1 MPFLP
6 LVDVFGDEHTNELFS
21 EAALAESWLEVERAL
36 ASAQAELGLI
46 PAEVAQAIVVAAS
59 VERIDLGL
67 LRRRAR
73 IVGYP
78 ILPLLDQVKAGAAP
92 EVAAY
97 LHWGATTQD
106 IMDTGLALVL
116 KRVLERVE
124 TLAIALGDAIA
135 ALAEEH
141 RATMMPGRT
150 HGRPAVPITF
160 GGKLAVW
167 LAELVRHL
175 ERVRTARERVA
186 VVQLFGAAGT
196 AAALGQASRE
206 LRHRVADRLSLGHAD
221 VPWHTARDSLAE
233 LAFALASVAA
243 TCGKLAREVI
253 DLSRPEIGEVGEA
266 SGEHRGASS
275 TMPQKANPIE
285 SEVVVGFSI
294 LAAGQVSALLAAMQ
308 AGHERATGEWQA
320 EWDAVPFVAAASAG
334 ALAAATRLVEGLQVF
349 PDRMRTNLGVEDGLI
364 MAEAVMMSAASV
376 IGRGPAH
383 DAVYRACTAVRAE
396 RLAFPEALRRELGE
410 EVLASLPPLE
420 TLLEPAHYLGETDA
434 IVDSALKAWQEAG
447 TARR

>member
-21 EAALAESWLEVERAL
+21 EAALVGSWLEVERAL

-46 PAEVAQAIVVAAS
+46 PAEAAQAIDKAATA
-59 VERIDLGL
+59 ERIDLDL
-67 LRRRAR
+67 LRRRTL

-78 ILPLLDQVKAGAAP
+78 ILPLLDQLKAGATP
-92 EVAAY
+92 DVAAY

-116 KRVLERVE
+116 KRVLERIE
-124 TLAIALGDAIA
+124 TLAGALGDAVA

-141 RATMMPGRT
+141 RATVMPGRT
-150 HGRPAVPITF
+150 HAQHAVPITF

-175 ERVRTARERVA
+175 ERLGTARERVA

-196 AAALGQASRE
+196 AAALGPASRK
-206 LRHRVADRLSLGHAD
+206 LRHRVAERLSLGDAD
-221 VPWHTARDSLAE
+221 VPRHTGRDSLAE
-233 LAFALASVAA
+233 VAFALASVAA

-253 DLSRPEIGEVGEA
+253 ELSRPEVGEVREA
-266 SGEHRGASS
+266 SGDHRGASS

-285 SEVVVGFSI
+285 SEVAVGLSI
-294 LAAGQVSALLAAMQ
+294 LAAQQVPALLAAMQ
-308 AGHERATGEWQA
+308 GGHERSAGEWQV
-320 EWDAVPFVAAASAG
+320 EWDALPIVAAASAG
-334 ALAAATRLVEGLQVF
+334 ALAAATRLIQGLVVF
-349 PDRMRTNLGVEDGLI
+349 PERMRTNLDVEDGLI
-364 MAEAVMMSAASV
+364 MAEAVMMSAARV

-396 RLAFPEALRRELGE
+396 HLPFPEALRRELGDD
-410 EVLASLPPLE
+410 VLASLPPLE
-420 TLLEPAHYLGETDA
+420 ALLEPANYLGETDA
-434 IVDSALKAWQEAG
+434 IVDSAL
-447 TARR
+447 